1 MMYEHGERC
10 WNGPERSAKVDLEC
24 GAENEV
30 IKVTEPS
37 KCAYLIKMKSPV
49 VCTKPAAKK
58 GAKEEL

>member
-24 GAENEV
+24 GGENEV

-37 KCAYLIKMKSPV
+37 KCEYLIKMRSPV
-49 VCTKPAAKK
+49 VCTKPATNKVV
-58 GAKEEL
+58 KEEL